1 MKASKLTRETIRHVG
16 VYDRGFPAFKAGDTI
31 AVVLRIKE
39 RDKDGF
45 KERLQ
50 TFEGD
55 VISIRRLGAATTFT
69 VRKISANAVAV
80 ERIFPMYSPLIDSI
94 TFIREGRVR
103 RAKQYYIRERIGKA
117 ARVKRKKLQSQ
128 QHSESAE

>member
-1 MKASKLTRETIRHVG
+1 MKATKLTKETICHVG
-16 VYDRGFPAFKAGDTI
+16 IRDRGFPAFKAGDTI
-31 AVVLRIKE
+31 AVVQRIKE
-39 RDKDGF
+39 GD

-55 VISIRRLGAATTFT
+55 VIRIRHQGIGTTIT

-80 ERIFPMYSPLIDSI
+80 ERIIPYYSPLIDSI

-103 RAKQYYIRERIGKA
+103 RAKQYYLRDRVGKA

-128 QHSESAE
+128 QQPRSAE